1 MNYKKKTKFKKILMA
16 VMMVMSIV
24 TVMALSVGATSG
36 ATPTA
41 TMDSIVDLAQSL
53 ASGLFGSD
61 GLVLTFFSW
70 LVSDAVLPFF
80 IIGMTVSLI
89 LLGVKIVRGV
99 IWGT

>member
-1 MNYKKKTKFKKILMA
+1 MNYKKKTKFKKLLIVA
-16 VMMVMSIV
+16 MMVVSIV
-24 TVMALSVGATSG
+24 SVMALSVGATSG

-41 TMDSIVDLAQSL
+41 TMTSIMDLAKGL
-53 ASGLFGSD
+53 ADGLFGTD